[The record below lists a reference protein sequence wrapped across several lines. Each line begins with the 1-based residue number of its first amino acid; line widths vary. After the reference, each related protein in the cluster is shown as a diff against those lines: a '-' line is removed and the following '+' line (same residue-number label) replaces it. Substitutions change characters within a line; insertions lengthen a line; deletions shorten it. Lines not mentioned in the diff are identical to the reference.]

1 MRKISTVMLLVVTAV
16 MLSLSC
22 GGAAKK
28 NQPPEAF
35 TITEQRLLEINEDA
49 RFIRF
54 FYFDGKTESG
64 ILLRWKPDSILIQS
78 RGQGMP
84 HHIPADGITQIEV
97 VTGNRSLSGVAWG
110 TLVAAAYAGAV
121 RIDQIN
127 GITFWSAVAKLFV
140 TPAII
145 VTGAAIGAGRET
157 KELYNVPQDF
167 IFDFD
172 LSKRNLIRRQ

>member
-1 MRKISTVMLLVVTAV
+1 MRTISFAMLVTTAAV
-16 MLSLSC
+16 IVSLSC
-22 GGAAKK
+22 GGAAKI
-28 NQPPEAF
+28 NQPPVAL
-35 TITEQRLLEINEDA
+35 TLTEQRLLEINEDA

-78 RGQGMP
+78 RNQGMP

-110 TLVAAAYAGAV
+110 TLVAVAYAGAV

-127 GITFWSAVAKLFV
+127 GITFWSAVSKLLV

-157 KELYNVPQDF
+157 RELYNVPQDF

-172 LSKRNLIRRQ
+172 LSKRNLIRQL